1 MHKITEKLKNEAK
14 NWKESVVIFTKKYY
28 NLGNESNHRRYC
40 AMKFIKNLSIR
51 VKILVP
57 LIVLAVLLLLSCF
70 SAQRNLKVVMAEST
84 KISNEYAQNVYQLGM
99 LSYKFEAL
107 ERIIY
112 AHCVAEDEDIR
123 TSLTEEYHTMQ
134 SEIDAFCEEYGAS
147 LGDGDE
153 AEAFQS
159 FKEAYEDYLFSYET
173 AMVLSN
179 ANKSGSAAEI
189 ANTKLAT
196 SGTEISAQINAMIEE
211 NMAGMQEAIDA
222 QNSKYNSVVVTSI
235 VMLIAAAVCV
245 TGSIFICVTGIV
257 RPITGMNKK
266 LGFIVT
272 KIKDGNGDLTERV
285 SISGKDEIGQLG
297 AGINTFIETLQQI
310 MQQITGSSQRLDSI
324 VSVVSEKVSTANNN
338 SGDISSVMEEL
349 SASMEEVASTV
360 GSIRESTVSVDGNV
374 IELAEAS
381 EALSLYAGE
390 MKARA
395 AELENTAVENK
406 VHTSQIVTEI
416 ITKLEKAIE
425 DSKSV
430 SRVNDLTDE
439 ILSISSQTNLLAL
452 NASIEAARAGEAGR
466 GFAVVADEISKLA
479 ASSKDAAN
487 NIQNITGMVIVAVNE
502 LIESSDS
509 IVKYINEN
517 ILPDYD
523 GFVDSGRQYSED
535 AVHINE
541 IVMQFTEMS
550 ANLKQLMDSITEAI
564 NGITTTVDDSTN
576 GISTAAMNT
585 NELAKDME
593 QIAVEMDNNKQIAGD
608 LNQEAERFV
617 VL

>member
-1 MHKITEKLKNEAK
+1 
-14 NWKESVVIFTKKYY
+14 
-28 NLGNESNHRRYC
+28 
-40 AMKFIKNLSIR
+40 MKFVKNQSIR
-51 VKILVP
+51 VKILLP
-57 LIVLAVLLLLSCF
+57 LILLAILLMLSCI
-70 SAQRNLKVVMAEST
+70 STQSILKVVMKEST
-84 KISNEYAQNVYQLGM
+84 KISDEYAQNVYQLGM

-112 AHCVAEDEDIR
+112 AHCVAEDDDIR

-134 SEIDAFCEEYGAS
+134 AEIDAFCEEYGAA
-147 LGDGDE
+147 LGEGEE
-153 AEAFQS
+153 ATTFQN

-179 ANKSGSAAEI
+179 ANKDGAAAEI

-196 SGTEISAQINAMIEE
+196 SGAEISAQINAMIED
-211 NMAGMQEAIDA
+211 NMVHMQEAIDS
-222 QNSKYNSVVVTSI
+222 QKNTYNGAVAASI
-235 VMLIAAAVCV
+235 GMLIAAAVCV
-245 TGSIFICVTGIV
+245 AGSILICVKGIV
-257 RPITGMNKK
+257 RPITAMNKK
-266 LGFIVT
+266 LGKIVAD
-272 KIKDGNGDLTERV
+272 IKNGNGDLTERV
-285 SISGKDEIGQLG
+285 AVDGKDEVGQLG
-297 AGINTFIETLQQI
+297 MGINTFIQTLQEI
-310 MQQITGSSQRLDSI
+310 MQQITGSSQRLDNI
-324 VSVVSEKVSTANNN
+324 VSVVFEKVGTANKN
-338 SGDISSVMEEL
+338 SGDVSSAMEEL

-360 GSIRESTVSVDGNV
+360 GSIRENTVSVDGNV
-374 IELAEAS
+374 AELAEAS
-381 EALSLYAGE
+381 EALSAYAEE

-395 AELENTAVENK
+395 YELENTAVENK
-406 VHTSQIVTEI
+406 VHTSEIVTEI

-430 SRVNDLTDE
+430 SRVNDLTEE
-439 ILSISSQTNLLAL
+439 ILSIASKTNLLAL

-535 AVHINE
+535 AAHINE

-550 ANLKQLMDSITEAI
+550 GNLKQLMSSITVAI
-564 NGITTTVDDSTN
+564 NGITTAVDDSTN

-593 QIAVEMDNNKQIAGD
+593 QIAIEMDNNKQIAGD
-608 LNQEAERFV
+608 LNHEAERFV

>member
-1 MHKITEKLKNEAK
+1 
-14 NWKESVVIFTKKYY
+14 
-28 NLGNESNHRRYC
+28 
-40 AMKFIKNLSIR
+40 MKFVKNQSIR
-51 VKILVP
+51 VKILLP
-57 LIVLAVLLLLSCF
+57 LILLAILLMLSCI
-70 SAQRNLKVVMAEST
+70 STQSILKVVMEEST
-84 KISNEYAQNVYQLGM
+84 KISDEYAQNVYQLGM

-112 AHCVAEDEDIR
+112 AHCVAEDDDIR
-123 TSLTEEYHTMQ
+123 TSLTEEYHIMQ
-134 SEIDAFCEEYGAS
+134 AEIDAFCEEYGAA
-147 LGDGDE
+147 LGEGEE
-153 AEAFQS
+153 AATFQN

-179 ANKSGSAAEI
+179 ANKDGAAAEI

-196 SGTEISAQINAMIEE
+196 SGAEISAQINAMIED
-211 NMAGMQEAIDA
+211 NMVHMQEAIDS
-222 QNSKYNSVVVTSI
+222 QKSTYNGAVAASI
-235 VMLIAAAVCV
+235 GMLIAVAVCV
-245 TGSIFICVTGIV
+245 AGSILICVKGIV
-257 RPITGMNKK
+257 RPITAMNKK
-266 LGFIVT
+266 LGKIVAD
-272 KIKDGNGDLTERV
+272 IKNGNGDLTERV
-285 SISGKDEIGQLG
+285 AVDGKDEVGQLG
-297 AGINTFIETLQQI
+297 MGINTFIQTLQEI
-310 MQQITGSSQRLDSI
+310 MQQITGSSQRLDNI
-324 VSVVSEKVSTANNN
+324 VSVVFEKVGTANKN
-338 SGDISSVMEEL
+338 SGDVSSAMEEL

-360 GSIRESTVSVDGNV
+360 GSIRENTVSVDGNV
-374 IELAEAS
+374 AELAEAS
-381 EALSLYAGE
+381 EALSAYAEE

-395 AELENTAVENK
+395 YELENTAVENK
-406 VHTSQIVTEI
+406 VHTSEIVTEI

-430 SRVNDLTDE
+430 SRVNDLTEE
-439 ILSISSQTNLLAL
+439 ILSIASKTNLLAL

-535 AVHINE
+535 AAHINE

-550 ANLKQLMDSITEAI
+550 GNLKQLMSSITVAI
-564 NGITTTVDDSTN
+564 NGITTAVDDSTN

-593 QIAVEMDNNKQIAGD
+593 QIAIEMDNNKQIAGD
-608 LNQEAERFV
+608 LNHEAERFV